1 MTIREAIEQIDD
13 LKHNTYTA
21 HQKHQ
26 WLMELE
32 SRLRSLLERCGCTAS
47 SAQEDFDAPLL
58 AQPPY
63 DAMYIHYLVAQ
74 MDYHNEEFDRYN
86 NAMAMF
92 SAVFDDFRRTLSR
105 TCSPH
110 GARYRYF

>member
-21 HQKHQ
+21 HQKRQ

-32 SRLRSLLERCGCTAS
+32 SRLRSLLERRGIPAPM
-47 SAQEDFDAPLL
+47 AENVDAPLL

-63 DAMYIHYLVAQ
+63 DAMYIHYLSAQ
-74 MDYHNEEFDRYN
+74 MDYHSEEFDRYN

-92 SAVFDDFRRTLSR
+92 SAVFDDFRRTVSR
-105 TCSPH
+105 ATSPD
-110 GARYRYF
+110 GARCRYF

>member
-13 LKHNTYTA
+13 LKHNTYTTR
-21 HQKHQ
+21 QKQQ

-32 SRLRSLLERCGCTAS
+32 SRLRETLARCGE
-47 SAQEDFDAPLL
+47 SAPAAENLDAPLL

-63 DAMYIHYLVAQ
+63 DAMYIHYLSAQ
-74 MDYHNEEFDRYN
+74 MDYHSEEFDRYN

-92 SAVFDDFRRTLSR
+92 EAVFDDFRRALSR
-105 TCSPH
+105 ACSPD
-110 GARYRYF
+110 GARLRYF